1 MNKEC
6 GERFLVETHINLRHV
21 ACGCRKAIIALLLL
35 FPCTMFSQRSTLTLS
50 LSGYENKVQAVW
62 AAQMIGALMGF
73 PFEHKVSSVQTIDQF
88 TLKTGYIPVDDDWY
102 YEMVAVRA
110 FEKYGF
116 DMSLEDLGKQWVE
129 NSAGTW
135 GSSEQ
140 TLSLL
145 KKGIRAELCGHPQ
158 YNKLWFSI
166 GPQFSA
172 DIYGALTPGMPNVA
186 AALAGKYGRINGYA
200 EGVDGAVFIAG
211 MISLGFKENNT
222 TDIVRKAAGLIDPRS
237 PYRQCLDLVI
247 EQASRGKTFR
257 EVVNAVEDRWHI
269 EYPATNN
276 AVANGGIVAA
286 CVWFGKGDFLTTIN
300 LAFQAAD
307 FTDADCNAANAG
319 AVVAAMKGLEG
330 IPQHLLQ
337 TLGDT
342 IAGEKMGNLTL
353 TPAVHESLK
362 ALSRRTAV
370 IGKKILIK
378 NGARISNQQLVI
390 PWEPLQTQPSAL
402 FTLADLTQYW
412 NPDWKM
418 ERAGFGGA
426 GGGMGGIRGMTYLN
440 GNTLATYPRD
450 EVRGL
455 VLTRSVTLADE
466 KRLVLE
472 VGVDSARCWEL
483 NIFVNNNRLI
493 RKVIEGNGPGQTWY
507 PVEADLSPY
516 QNQAVTIRLYQRV
529 LLKGKEAG
537 NAYWKSITLH

>member
-1 MNKEC
+1 MNKES
-6 GERFLVETHINLRHV
+6 GERFLIETHINLLHV
-21 ACGCRKAIIALLLL
+21 ACGWGKAIIALLLL
-35 FPCTMFSQRSTLTLS
+35 FPSTMFSQHSTLTLS
-50 LSGYENKVQAVW
+50 LSEYENKVQAVW

-140 TLSLL
+140 TLGLL
-145 KKGIRAELCGHPQ
+145 KKGISAEQCGHPQ

-172 DIYGALTPGMPNVA
+172 DVYGALAPGMPNVA

-200 EGVDGAVFIAG
+200 EGLDGAVFIAG

-222 TDIVRKAAGLIDPRS
+222 PDIVRKAASLIDPRS

-247 EQASRGKTFR
+247 EQASGRKTFR

-342 IAGEKMGNLTL
+342 IAGEKMGSLAL

-362 ALSRRTAV
+362 ELSRRTAV

-402 FTLADLTQYW
+402 FTLADLMRYW

-440 GNTLATYPRD
+440 GNMLATYPRD

-472 VGVDSARCWEL
+472 VGADSARCWEL

-507 PVEADLSPY
+507 SVEADLSPY
-516 QNQAVTIRLYQRV
+516 QNQAITIRLYQRV

-537 NAYWKSITLH
+537 NAYWKSITLR

>member
-1 MNKEC
+1 MNKES
-6 GERFLVETHINLRHV
+6 GERLLIETHINLPHV
-21 ACGCRKAIIALLLL
+21 ACGWSKAIIVLLLL
-35 FPCTMFSQRSTLTLS
+35 FPCTTFSQHSKLTLS
-50 LSGYENKVQAVW
+50 LSEYENKVQAVW

-145 KKGIRAELCGHPQ
+145 KKGISAELCGHPQ

-172 DIYGALTPGMPNVA
+172 DVYGALAPGMPNVA

-200 EGVDGAVFIAG
+200 EGLDGAVFIAG

-222 TDIVRKAAGLIDPRS
+222 PDIVRKAASLIDPRS

-362 ALSRRTAV
+362 ELSRRTAV

-390 PWEPLQTQPSAL
+390 PWEPLQTRPSAL
-402 FTLADLTQYW
+402 FTLADLTRYW

-440 GNTLATYPRD
+440 GNMLATYPRD

-455 VLTRSVTLADE
+455 VLTRSVTLAGE

-472 VGVDSARCWEL
+472 VGADSARCWEL

-537 NAYWKSITLH
+537 NAYWKSITLR